1 MNSHIGDFV
10 TFAKGKPPKETFE
23 QPQPGLLPYLS
34 PEYLRG
40 VAQPLWVPSTSSS
53 VHVDDGEPII
63 LWDGSN
69 AGEIFSAKRG
79 VLASTMA
86 VARPKDSELDFRY
99 LGFALQ
105 LHEERLR
112 GFTAGSGIPHV
123 EKSIVK
129 RLPFRKPDLLE
140 QRAITSALESVTE
153 HAEATKSSLVAAE
166 DLSRGLLSDLV
177 SGRIRPDGSVRSA
190 GEFLA
195 HRKLGLVPVGW
206 NVEPLKNLADIQRGR
221 FSHRPRN
228 EPRFYGGPHPF
239 IQTGEV
245 SSSRGYIRSHNQTLT
260 DAGVAISRLFPK
272 GTVFISIVG
281 ANVAK
286 AAIASYDVYAP
297 DSVIGM
303 IPTGVIVPELLELW
317 LRMNQTRIALLAGDS
332 AKENLNYTILK
343 PMLVAFPKD
352 EAEQQEIADRLYDL
366 ENLMDAKRA
375 KITALQRLKKSLM
388 QNLLTGR
395 MRLSPEAIAELTA
408 EAGKSGGA

>member
-1 MNSHIGDFV
+1 M
-10 TFAKGKPPKETFE
+10 
-23 QPQPGLLPYLS
+23 
-34 PEYLRG
+34 
-40 VAQPLWVPSTSSS
+40 
-53 VHVDDGEPII
+53 
-63 LWDGSN
+63 
-69 AGEIFSAKRG
+69 
-79 VLASTMA
+79 
-86 VARPKDSELDFRY
+86 
-99 LGFALQ
+99 
-105 LHEERLR
+105 
-112 GFTAGSGIPHV
+112 
-123 EKSIVK
+123 
-129 RLPFRKPDLLE
+129 
-140 QRAITSALESVTE
+140 
-153 HAEATKSSLVAAE
+153 
-166 DLSRGLLSDLV
+166 
-177 SGRIRPDGSVRSA
+177 
-190 GEFLA
+190 
-195 HRKLGLVPVGW
+195 
-206 NVEPLKNLADIQRGR
+206 
-221 FSHRPRN
+221 
-228 EPRFYGGPHPF
+228 
-239 IQTGEV
+239 
-245 SSSRGYIRSHNQTLT
+245 T